1 MADYIKF
8 PHREEKELHKIAK
21 EMSEKEITIR
31 IYDGGNSQDV
41 SKVPTFKETEDLED
55 VFFSALWTLN
65 WHSQS
70 LTHDKIQAIEDMAEI
85 SAVGKVKDI
94 NGYNSVYIPLARYI
108 ESSCKEIQ
116 QGKVKQTEKE

>member
-8 PHREEKELHKIAK
+8 PHRAEKELHKIAK
-21 EMSEKEITIR
+21 EMSENEITIR
-31 IYDGGNSQDV
+31 TYDGGNSQDV

-70 LTHDKIQAIEDMAEI
+70 LTHDKVRAIEDMAEI
-85 SAVGKVKDI
+85 SAVVKVKDI

-116 QGKVKQTEKE
+116 QEKVKQTEKE